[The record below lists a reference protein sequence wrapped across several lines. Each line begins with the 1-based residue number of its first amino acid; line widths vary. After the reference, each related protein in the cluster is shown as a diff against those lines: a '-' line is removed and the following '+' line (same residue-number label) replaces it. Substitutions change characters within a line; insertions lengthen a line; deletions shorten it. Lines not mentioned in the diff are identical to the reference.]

1 MEKKLSTKR
10 KVILKEMTIDDM
22 DHCNDLQHICQES
35 DGGIC
40 IYGLNKSN
48 TAWIRKGL
56 SGGDFKIV
64 INGVVPDSVIR
75 ELNETEKIELVG
87 LIKEYN
93 NLGE

>member
-1 MEKKLSTKR
+1 MEKKLKTKR

-35 DGGIC
+35 DGGIS

-56 SGGDFKIV
+56 SGGDFKVV

-87 LIKEYN
+87 LIKEFN

>member
-1 MEKKLSTKR
+1 MEKKLKSKR

-35 DGGIC
+35 DGGIS

-56 SGGDFKIV
+56 SGGSFKV
-64 INGVVPDSVIR
+64 AINGAVPDSVIR

-93 NLGE
+93 QLGE

>member
-1 MEKKLSTKR
+1 MKKKLKSGKE
-10 KVILKEMTIDDM
+10 VVLKEISIDDM
-22 DHCNDLQHICQES
+22 DSCNDLQHICQES
-35 DGGIC
+35 DGGIS

-56 SGGDFKIV
+56 SGGDFKV
-64 INGVVPDSVIR
+64 AVNGVVPDSVIR

>member
-10 KVILKEMTIDDM
+10 KVILKEMSIDDM

-35 DGGIC
+35 DGGIS

-56 SGGDFKIV
+56 SGGDFKIA

-87 LIKEYN
+87 LIIEYN
-93 NLGE
+93 QLGE

>member
-1 MEKKLSTKR
+1 MEKKLKSKR
-10 KVILKEMTIDDM
+10 KVILKEMSIDDM

-35 DGGIC
+35 DGGIS

-56 SGGDFKIV
+56 SGGDFKDV

>member
-1 MEKKLSTKR
+1 MEKKLKSKR
-10 KVILKEMTIDDM
+10 KVILKEMSIDDM
-22 DHCNDLQHICQES
+22 DHCNDMLRLGVDK
-35 DGGIC
+35 DGYYQQGI
-40 IYGLNKSN
+40 NKMQ

-56 SGGDFKIV
+56 SGGDFKIA

>member
-35 DGGIC
+35 DGGIS

-48 TAWIRKGL
+48 TAWIRKGVEGSDDKFIKSL
-56 SGGDFKIV
+56 TFADK
-64 INGVVPDSVIR
+64 
-75 ELNETEKIELVG
+75 TEIFQ
-87 LIKEYN
+87 
-93 NLGE
+93 